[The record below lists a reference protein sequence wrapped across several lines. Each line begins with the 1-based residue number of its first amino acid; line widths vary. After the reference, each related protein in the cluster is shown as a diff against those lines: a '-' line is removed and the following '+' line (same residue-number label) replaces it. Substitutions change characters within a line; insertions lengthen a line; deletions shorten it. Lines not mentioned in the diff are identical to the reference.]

1 MSDKNKKAGGGKP
14 PEKPPGKSPKKSGKD
29 TRVAKLSQQ
38 PLKEHRTVRDTQKP
52 PSTGPKDDKPKK

>member
-14 PEKPPGKSPKKSGKD
+14 PEKPPGKPLKKSD
-29 TRVAKLSQQ
+29 TDTGVSRFSQQ

-52 PSTGPKDDKPKK
+52 PPTEPKDDKPKK